1 MVPDPALVD
10 RFRADLDALIEP
22 GAKLGLAVS
31 GGPDSLAMLLLA
43 AAARPGGIEAATVD
57 HGLRAES
64 RAEAEMV
71 AALCKKLGVPHSTL
85 AVDWDVPATAIQEQ
99 ARKVRYGAL
108 AGWLRERALPAL
120 LTAHHLDDQAE
131 TMLMRLNRGSGVR
144 GLAGM
149 RRKSPLPGDPGQLL
163 LRPLLSWRRRELE
176 KICADAALTP
186 AMDPSNED
194 ERHERVRIRKALANA
209 DWLDVKAVAQSAQHL
224 ARADEALEWAAS
236 REWSE
241 KVDVGADEILY
252 RAPATPVEIIRRIVA
267 RAICELAT
275 EGSSDRLR
283 GRELDRLVS
292 DLQGGRTSTL
302 RGVRCAGGLEWR
314 FSAAPR
320 RRMQSLA

>member
-1 MVPDPALVD
+1 MVPDPAPVD

-22 GAKLGLAVS
+22 GARLGLAVS

-71 AALCKKLGVPHSTL
+71 AGLCERLDVPHSTL
-85 AVDWDVPATAIQEQ
+85 AVDWDLPPATAIQEQ
-99 ARKVRYGAL
+99 ARQVRYGAL
-108 AGWLRERALPAL
+108 AAWLRERALPAL

-131 TMLMRLNRGSGVR
+131 TMLMRLNRGSGAR

-163 LRPLLSWRRRELE
+163 LRPLLGWRRRELE
-176 KICADAALTP
+176 KICSDAAVSP
-186 AMDPSNED
+186 AMDPSNDD

-209 DWLDVKAVAQSAQHL
+209 DWLDVKAVAQSAEHL
-224 ARADEALEWAAS
+224 AKADEALEWTVS

-252 RAPATPVEIIRRIVA
+252 RASAAPVEIIRRIVA
-267 RAICELAT
+267 RAISELAT
-275 EGSSDRLR
+275 EGTPDHLR
-283 GRELDRLVS
+283 GRELDRLIRELES
-292 DLQGGRTSTL
+292 GRTATL
-302 RGVRCAGGLEWR
+302 RGIRCQGGNDWR
-314 FSAAPR
+314 FSRAAPR
-320 RRMQSLA
+320 SR